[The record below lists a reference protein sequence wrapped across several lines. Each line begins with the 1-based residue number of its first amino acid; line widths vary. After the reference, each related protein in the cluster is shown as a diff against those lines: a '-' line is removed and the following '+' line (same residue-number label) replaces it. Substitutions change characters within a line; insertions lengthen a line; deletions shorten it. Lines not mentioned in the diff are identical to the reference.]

1 MPRCSTD
8 AFCAGKAEPAAWRLR
23 EGYVN
28 SAHDFVN
35 GRGRR
40 GTVTRGI
47 WSLNKDRVP
56 FSHPCPPVCRR
67 KMGRR
72 PATETEP
79 RAYIRWINGRAYAE
93 LGGWAAWGGRRQ
105 EPLRAPGEKFATDQ
119 PNTAAIV
126 FGYRLAELRENRE
139 AEKKAAAVSV
149 PTSIPSFAG
158 YHLAC
163 KQHAVGR
170 RRPSAREIDLQ
181 RRRLLHAARFFHT
194 RGLREL
200 REITRGDVAAYMEH
214 LQQEV
219 RSVPSPTGRSTAG
232 LSPATRRKYLGT
244 LSNMLKRAK
253 SEGIIKTNF
262 VADLLERIE

>member
-1 MPRCSTD
+1 
-8 AFCAGKAEPAAWRLR
+8 
-23 EGYVN
+23 
-28 SAHDFVN
+28 
-35 GRGRR
+35 
-40 GTVTRGI
+40 
-47 WSLNKDRVP
+47 
-56 FSHPCPPVCRR
+56 
-67 KMGRR
+67 MGRR

-139 AEKKAAAVSV
+139 AEKKTAAAAVSV

-163 KQHAVGR
+163 KQHPVGR
-170 RRPSAREIDLQ
+170 RTPSGREIDLQ
-181 RRRLLHAARFFHT
+181 RRRLLHAARFFRN
-194 RGLREL
+194 RGIRDV
-200 REITRGDVAAYMEH
+200 REITRESVAAYAEH
-214 LQQEV
+214 LRAEV
-219 RSVPSPTGRSTAG
+219 ISVPGPTGRRIAG
-232 LSPATRRKYLGT
+232 FSPATQRKYLGT

-253 SEGIIKTNF
+253 STGIIKTNF

>member
-1 MPRCSTD
+1 
-8 AFCAGKAEPAAWRLR
+8 
-23 EGYVN
+23 
-28 SAHDFVN
+28 
-35 GRGRR
+35 
-40 GTVTRGI
+40 
-47 WSLNKDRVP
+47 
-56 FSHPCPPVCRR
+56 
-67 KMGRR
+67 MGRR

-93 LGGWAAWGGRRQ
+93 LGGWAAWGGRRH

-139 AEKKAAAVSV
+139 AEKKAAAAAVSV

-163 KQHAVGR
+163 KQHPVGR
-170 RRPSAREIDLQ
+170 RRPSGREIDLQ
-181 RRRLLHAARFFHT
+181 RRRLLHAARFFRN
-194 RGLREL
+194 RGIRDV
-200 REITRGDVAAYMEH
+200 REITRESVAAYAEH
-214 LQQEV
+214 LRAEV
-219 RSVPSPTGRSTAG
+219 MSVPGPTGRRTAG
-232 LSPATRRKYLGT
+232 LSPATQRKYLGT